1 MEGLFR
7 IFFTPLHSLQDID
20 MIQYLLRCKARDA
33 GTRKNDNRLA
43 VMIQN
48 QRITIVKE

>member
-1 MEGLFR
+1 MEGLSVSSLP
-7 IFFTPLHSLQDID
+7 PLHSLQDTD

-48 QRITIVKE
+48 QRITIVK